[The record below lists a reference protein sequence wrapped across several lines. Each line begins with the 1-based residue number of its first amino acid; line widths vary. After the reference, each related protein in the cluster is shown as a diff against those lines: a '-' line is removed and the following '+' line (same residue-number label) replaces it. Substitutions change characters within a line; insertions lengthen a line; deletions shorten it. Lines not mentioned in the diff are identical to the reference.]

1 MVKIS
6 HETPGDGTDFG
17 YRREEPGKRQCARQH
32 EVGEPPVRVDLD
44 SLTQALDPATTRP
57 R

>member
-6 HETPGDGTDFG
+6 RETPGDGTDFG